1 MATIHRG
8 MFTSANGGNTV
19 GPAFAGHSVT
29 GDSGMAS
36 NLPAGQHFS
45 VRSVVFRLNTGTGPD
60 YDGQIL
66 FYLALGSSANSISPV
81 YSAPINPQDKASA
94 RYDFNPPLA
103 VCIDAKV
110 AGDWEAARG
119 GEVANTMYVFA
130 RTELD
135 TYDVIR
141 TEVHWEQPSY

>member
-1 MATIHRG
+1 MAHIFRG
-8 MFTSANGGNTV
+8 MFVSADGGNTL
-19 GPAFAGHSVT
+19 GTSFLGHVVT
-29 GDSGMAS
+29 GDRGMAS

-45 VRSVVFRLNTGTGPD
+45 VRSVVFRLNTATGVD

-66 FYLALGSSANSISPV
+66 FYLALGASSNSVTPV
-81 YSAPINPQDKASA
+81 YSAVINPQDKASA
-94 RYDFNPPLA
+94 RCDFNPPLA
-103 VCIDAKV
+103 ICIDSKV

-135 TYDVIR
+135 IYDALR
-141 TEVHWEQPSY
+141 TEVHWEQPAY